1 MFSPLKELKIS
12 KKAGR
17 VWSTQEDTALVQFV
31 ALHKDQQA
39 SEAEWPAMKSTHAYW
54 SDAAKY
60 IKQTAG
66 SGYLREGKLNIYMT
80 I

>member
-1 MFSPLKELKIS
+1 
-12 KKAGR
+12 
-17 VWSTQEDTALVQFV
+17 
-31 ALHKDQQA
+31 
-39 SEAEWPAMKSTHAYW
+39 MKSTHAYW

-66 SGYLREGKLNIYMT
+66 SGYLREGKLNIY

>member
-12 KKAGR
+12 KKARR

-66 SGYLREGKLNIYMT
+66 SGYLREGKLNIY